1 MRSALV
7 AVVGGGLLAL
17 PYILYAR
24 RRRRALGYGLIVA
37 AAIYVVFAAVAGDV
51 RAVLVE
57 IVGLGA
63 FAAIAI
69 IGIRRSANIL
79 ALGWV
84 AHVAWD
90 VLFHSMTH
98 SGYAPWWYPAAC
110 IGFDLVVAT
119 DVLRTKNQEPRT

>member
-1 MRSALV
+1 MRGVV
-7 AVVGGGLLAL
+7 AVFAGVVLAL
-17 PYILYAR
+17 PYIRYAR
-24 RRRRALGYGLIVA
+24 RRRRVLGYGLIAA

-63 FAAIAI
+63 FAGIAV

-110 IGFDLVVAT
+110 IGFDLAVAA
-119 DVLRTKNQEPRT
+119 DVLRTKKLRLRT